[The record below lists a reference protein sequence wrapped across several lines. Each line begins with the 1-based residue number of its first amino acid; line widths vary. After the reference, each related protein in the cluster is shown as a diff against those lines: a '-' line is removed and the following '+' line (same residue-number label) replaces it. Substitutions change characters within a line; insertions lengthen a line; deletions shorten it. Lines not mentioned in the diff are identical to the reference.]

1 MRDNI
6 SDFERLAEAERIIS
20 ERASP
25 VLARI
30 ARQVEEAYHVSLAG
44 LRVTFNAADPAA
56 GRGDD
61 PGCVVVIAYL
71 RRANGPSVTVGADAR
86 MTRPSS
92 IWSPAS
98 WALTSSSGGARCSAS
113 LRATAWKCPGT
124 RMDATGPY
132 VPWRRA
138 PCGLHWTTARP
149 RTDACA
155 SCRAHTT
162 DASTDI

>member
-6 SDFERLAEAERIIS
+6 SDFERLAEAERVIS

-61 PGCVVVIAYL
+61 PACVVVIADL
-71 RRANGPSVTVGADAR
+71 RRGNPPSVSVGADAHMQAENSR
-86 MTRPSS
+86 LFR
-92 IWSPAS
+92 
-98 WALTSSSGGARCSAS
+98 RH
-113 LRATAWKCPGT
+113 GT
-124 RMDATGPY
+124 LQNP
-132 VPWRRA
+132 
-138 PCGLHWTTARP
+138 
-149 RTDACA
+149 
-155 SCRAHTT
+155 
-162 DASTDI
+162 